1 MLLPSPQLRPG
12 PARVSDS
19 PSRRA
24 PVDSTPRQQAGCVAR
39 GSSLALALTL
49 ALGGGLGGCAAL
61 APQANQTPPDA
72 PAITVSSELPASWST
87 PSADTASKI
96 ARSGS
101 ADVAAPASGAPS
113 LAAWWQHF
121 HDPQLTRLIEQAQAA
136 NTSVATARA
145 ALLQARAL
153 RDVAQAGLGPTVGLS
168 ASAQRSRSGSGATAV
183 SSSNYK
189 AGADASWELD
199 LFGANRSALDASS
212 ATVRASAASLGD
224 VQVSIAAEL
233 ALDYLSLRSAQA
245 RLVIADANLAAQLD
259 TWQIA
264 KWRLQAGLGS
274 SLEAEQARAAAE
286 QTQAQRP
293 TLLTSIAQSRHAIAV
308 LTGRP
313 PAALDA
319 ELAATAPLPQVDEA
333 IALSLPA
340 DTLRQRADVRA
351 AEEKVSAAVAE
362 LAQVDAARKPSFN
375 LGGSIG
381 LSALTLGSLTSGS
394 SLVASILGSVSM
406 PLFDGGAASARVAAQ
421 RAAVIQAQLAHRAAV
436 LAALREVEDALAAL
450 ANNSERQAHQQLA
463 AEASANAALLARQRY
478 QSGLIDFQT
487 VLDTQRSQLGA
498 EDALAVARADQA
510 ADIVRLYKALG
521 GGWTADAELAKQAEP
536 TDRPADLAQKT
547 SP

>member
-1 MLLPSPQLRPG
+1 MVSPY
-12 PARVSDS
+12 SK
-19 PSRRA
+19 
-24 PVDSTPRQQAGCVAR
+24 
-39 GSSLALALTL
+39 LALAWPVALSL
-49 ALGGGLGGCAAL
+49 AVTGGLGGCAAL
-61 APQANQTPPDA
+61 APQASQQQADGA
-72 PAITVSSELPASWST
+72 AITVSSELPASWST

-96 ARSGS
+96 TLSGS
-101 ADVAAPASGAPS
+101 ADVAAPASGATPQ
-113 LAAWWQHF
+113 AAWWRHF
-121 HDPQLTRLIEQAQAA
+121 HDPQLTHLIEQAQAA

-199 LFGANRSALDASS
+199 LFGAKRNALDASS

-245 RLVIADANLAAQLD
+245 RLVIADANLVAQLD
-259 TWQIA
+259 TLQIT

-313 PAALDA
+313 PAALDT
-319 ELAATAPLPQVDEA
+319 ELAATSPLPQADEA

-351 AEEKVSAAVAE
+351 AEERVSAAVAE

-421 RAAVIQAQLAHRAAV
+421 RAAVTQAQLAHRAAV

-450 ANNSERQAHQQLA
+450 AHNTERQAHLQQA
-463 AEASANAALLARQRY
+463 AEAAANAALLARQRY

-487 VLDTQRSQLGA
+487 VLDTQRSQLSA
-498 EDALAVARADQA
+498 EDSLASARADQGA
-510 ADIVRLYKALG
+510 AMVRLYKALG
-521 GGWTADAELAKQAEP
+521 GGWVPAAELAELAG
-536 TDRPADLAQKT
+536 RPVDLAQQT
-547 SP
+547 TP

>member
-12 PARVSDS
+12 LARVSDS
-19 PSRRA
+19 PSSNA
-24 PVDSTPRQQAGCVAR
+24 SVDSMLRPQAGTVAR

-49 ALGGGLGGCAAL
+49 ALAGGLGGCAAL
-61 APQANQTPPDA
+61 APQVNQLQPDA
-72 PAITVSSELPASWST
+72 PAITVSSELPARWST

-96 ARSGS
+96 ALSGS
-101 ADVAAPASGAPS
+101 ADVAAQVSGATP

-136 NTSVATARA
+136 NTSVATAQA

-153 RDVAQAGLGPTVGLS
+153 RDVAQAGLGPSVGLS

-319 ELAATAPLPQVDEA
+319 ELAGTAPLPQTDEA

-351 AEEKVSAAVAE
+351 AEARVSAAAAE
-362 LAQVDAARKPSFN
+362 LAQVDAARKPSFK

-394 SLVASILGSVSM
+394 SLVASVLGSVSM
-406 PLFDGGAASARVAAQ
+406 PLFDGGAASARVEAQ
-421 RAAVIQAQLAHRAAV
+421 RAAVTQAQLAHRAAV
-436 LAALREVEDALAAL
+436 LTALRDVEDALAAL
-450 ANNSERQAHQQLA
+450 ANNTDRQAHLQQA
-463 AEASANAALLARQRY
+463 AEAAASAALLARQRY

-487 VLDTQRSQLGA
+487 VLDTQRNQLSA
-498 EDALAVARADQA
+498 EDSLASARADQGSA
-510 ADIVRLYKALG
+510 LVRLYKALG
-521 GGWTADAELAKQAEP
+521 GGWVPGAELAELG
-536 TDRPADLAQKT
+536 DRPAGLAQKT

>member
-1 MLLPSPQLRPG
+1 LI
-12 PARVSDS
+12 
-19 PSRRA
+19 
-24 PVDSTPRQQAGCVAR
+24 
-39 GSSLALALTL
+39 LALA
-49 ALGGGLGGCAAL
+49 GGFGGCAAL
-61 APQANQTPPDA
+61 KPQGRQQ
-72 PAITVSSELPASWST
+72 PADSPQVTVNSDLPASWST
-87 PSADTASKI
+87 PSADLTSKI
-96 ARSGS
+96 ALSGS
-101 ADVAAPASGAPS
+101 NDVAAPASGATP

-153 RDVAQAGLGPTVGLS
+153 RDVAQAGLGPSVGLS
-168 ASAQRSRSGSGATAV
+168 ASAQRSRSGSGSAAV
-183 SSSNYK
+183 SGSNYK

-245 RLVIADANLAAQLD
+245 RLVIADANLAAQFD

-319 ELAATAPLPQVDEA
+319 ELAAIAPLPQADDT
-333 IALSLPA
+333 IAMSLPA
-340 DTLRQRADVRA
+340 ETLRQRADVRV
-351 AEEKVSAAVAE
+351 AEERVTSAVAE
-362 LAQVDAARKPSFN
+362 LAQVDAARKPSFK

-381 LSALTLGSLTSGS
+381 LSALTLGSLTSGG
-394 SLVASILGSVSM
+394 SLVASLLGSVSM

-421 RAAVIQAQLAHRAAV
+421 RAAVTQAQLAHRAAV
-436 LAALREVEDALAAL
+436 LTALRDVEDALAAL
-450 ANNSERQAHQQLA
+450 ANNTERQAHLQQA
-463 AEASANAALLARQRY
+463 AEAAANAALLARQRY

-487 VLDTQRSQLGA
+487 VLDTQRSQLSA
-498 EDALAVARADQA
+498 EDSLASARADQG
-510 ADIVRLYKALG
+510 ADIIRLYKALG
-521 GGWTADAELAKQAEP
+521 GGWVPSTELAELS
-536 TDRPADLAQKT
+536 DRPAALAQQT
-547 SP
+547 TP

>member
-1 MLLPSPQLRPG
+1 MLLLSPQLRPG
-12 PARVSDS
+12 LARVSVS
-19 PSRRA
+19 RSSSSSGQAPPSRQ
-24 PVDSTPRQQAGCVAR
+24 PGCSAR
-39 GSSLALALTL
+39 GTALALAVML
-49 ALGGGLGGCAAL
+49 ALAAGLGGCAAL
-61 APQANQTPPDA
+61 TPQSKRQAKESPQV
-72 PAITVSSELPASWST
+72 TVSSDLPASWSS
-87 PSADTASKI
+87 PSADLTSKI
-96 ARSGS
+96 ALSGS
-101 ADVAAPASGAPS
+101 ADIAAPTSGAAP

-121 HDPQLTRLIEQAQAA
+121 HDPQLTRLIEQAQVAS
-136 NTSVATARA
+136 TSVATARA

-168 ASAQRSRSGSGATAV
+168 ASAQRSRSGRGATAA
-183 SSSNYK
+183 SASNYK

-212 ATVRASAASLGD
+212 ATLRASAASLGD

-264 KWRLQAGLGS
+264 RWRMQAGLGT

-293 TLLTSIAQSRHAIAV
+293 TLLTSIAQGRHAIAV

-319 ELAATAPLPQVDEA
+319 ELAAIAPLPQADET

-351 AEEKVSAAVAE
+351 AEERVSAAVAE

-375 LGGSIG
+375 LGGSLG
-381 LSALTLGSLTSGS
+381 LSAVTLGSLTSGG
-394 SLVASILGSVSM
+394 SLVASLLGNVSM

-421 RAAVIQAQLAHRAAV
+421 RAGVTQAQLAHRAAV
-436 LAALREVEDALAAL
+436 LAALQDVEDALAAL
-450 ANNSERQAHQQLA
+450 ANNTERQAHLQQA
-463 AEASANAALLARQRY
+463 AEAAANAALLARQRY

-498 EDALAVARADQA
+498 EDSLAIARADQG

-521 GGWTADAELAKQAEP
+521 GGWVPAAELAVVADP
-536 TDRPADLAQKT
+536 ADRPAGLAQKT

>member
-1 MLLPSPQLRPG
+1 MVSPY
-12 PARVSDS
+12 SK
-19 PSRRA
+19 
-24 PVDSTPRQQAGCVAR
+24 
-39 GSSLALALTL
+39 LALAWPVALSL
-49 ALGGGLGGCAAL
+49 AVTGGLGGCAAL
-61 APQANQTPPDA
+61 APQASQQQADGA
-72 PAITVSSELPASWST
+72 AITVSSELPASWST

-96 ARSGS
+96 TLSGS
-101 ADVAAPASGAPS
+101 ADIAAPASGATPQ
-113 LAAWWQHF
+113 AAWWQHF
-121 HDPQLTRLIEQAQAA
+121 HDPQLTHLIEQAQAA

-199 LFGANRSALDASS
+199 LFGANRSALYASS
-212 ATVRASAASLGD
+212 ASLRASAANLGD

-233 ALDYLSLRSAQA
+233 ALDYLTLRSAQA

-293 TLLTSIAQSRHAIAV
+293 TLLISIAQSRHAIAV

-340 DTLRQRADVRA
+340 DTLRQRADVRG

-362 LAQVDAARKPSFN
+362 LAQIDATRKPSFN

-421 RAAVIQAQLAHRAAV
+421 RAAVTQAQLAHRAAV

-450 ANNSERQAHQQLA
+450 AHNTERQAHLQQA
-463 AEASANAALLARQRY
+463 AEAAANAALLARQRY

-498 EDALAVARADQA
+498 EDSLASARADQGA
-510 ADIVRLYKALG
+510 AMVRLYKALG
-521 GGWTADAELAKQAEP
+521 GGWVPAAELAELAG
-536 TDRPADLAQKT
+536 RPVDLAQQT
-547 SP
+547 TP